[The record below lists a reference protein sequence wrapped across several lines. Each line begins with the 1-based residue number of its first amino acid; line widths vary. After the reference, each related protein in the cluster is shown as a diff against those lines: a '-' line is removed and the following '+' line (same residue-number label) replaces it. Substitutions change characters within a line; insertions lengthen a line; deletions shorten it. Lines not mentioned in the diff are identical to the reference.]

1 MVVDEFTQT
10 QVLGERGRQDQPGI
24 VDQAVVIE
32 GDVDVVGVVA
42 TMEWSRS
49 GGGFVF
55 PKPLSPKHRRTLLT
69 PWHAATLIFSVD
81 WGLLAEM
88 RISEALIIGLFPLR
102 IQSWG
107 VTS

>member
-10 QVLGERGRQDQPGI
+10 QVLGERDRKEQPSI

-42 TMEWSRS
+42 SMEWSRS
-49 GGGFVF
+49 GGGLVF

-69 PWHAATLIFSVD
+69 PWHAATLSSR
-81 WGLLAEM
+81 W
-88 RISEALIIGLFPLR
+88 IGAYQR
-102 IQSWG
+102 K
-107 VTS
+107 